1 VYLIYL
7 TFFDWGRHA
16 LLDGRMFATFVAQ
29 AAVDRFSS
37 EWWLTVGISLG
48 LILIVAV
55 VVNVIARRY
64 VRRLDHRATELADGT
79 ERERLRQARRRATVA
94 HLLLSTFQLVVWT
107 VVVLIILTSIGV
119 NLGPLLATAGIAGV
133 ALGFGAQTIVK
144 DTLSGFFILAE
155 NQYDVGD
162 TVELQTSASPVSG
175 TVEALTL
182 RITTIRAFDGTLNIV
197 PNGNIQVTSNKTRGW
212 GRAIVD
218 LRLPY
223 DQDVDKVRDI
233 LTELFDELQ
242 ETPPFVGAL
251 RDGPDVLGVV
261 QLTDAA
267 QVLRVTAE
275 TIPSKRWEIER
286 ALRERITMRLT
297 ERGVAAP
304 PIPVVA
310 PTPAGP

>member
-1 VYLIYL
+1 MLR
-7 TFFDWGRHA
+7 G
-16 LLDGRMFATFVAQ
+16 LLAQ
-29 AAVDRFSS
+29 DTVDRFSS
-37 EWWLTVGISLG
+37 EWWLTVGISLA

-64 VRRLDHRATELADGT
+64 VHRLDHRASELADGT

-162 TVELQTSASPVSG
+162 TVELQTSANPVSG

-223 DQDVDKVRDI
+223 DQDVEKVRDF

-242 ETPPFVGAL
+242 ETPPFAGAL

-310 PTPAGP
+310 PTPTGP